1 MFVGRKL
8 ALTLAFTVL
17 VALAFGVSCRGFFV
31 KPTLTSI
38 TISPTAPAVQVDTS
52 ATLQAFGV
60 FNDGSSSYLTTGVS
74 WSSSDP
80 TVATI
85 TGTGSATFDALA
97 VGTTTITAG
106 SQAVTSTATA
116 TVFLPISAIGITPTS
131 ISLTVTD
138 SEGASLE
145 VYANSDPTL
154 KNPSDDLSP
163 TATITV
169 YNIGTTTVA
178 TGVTCSYPGTGTTQL
193 CTSVDATPM
202 QYTAIATYP
211 GSTLQATA
219 TITVTTSP

>member
-31 KPTLTSI
+31 KPTLTSV
-38 TISPTAPAVQVDTS
+38 TISPTAPAVQVGTS

-80 TVATI
+80 AVGTI
-85 TGTGSATFDALA
+85 TGTGSATFDALT

-116 TVFLPISAIGITPTS
+116 TVFVTISAIGITPTS
-131 ISLTVTD
+131 VSLTSTD
-138 SEGASLE
+138 SAGQAVT
-145 VYANSDPTL
+145 VYANNDPTL
-154 KNPSDDLSP
+154 SNPNDDLSP

-169 YNIGTTTVA
+169 YQNGTIA
-178 TGVTCSYPGTGTTQL
+178 SGVTCSYPGTGTTQL
-193 CTSVDATPM
+193 CTSVDASAGPY
-202 QYTAIATYP
+202 QAIATYP

>member
-8 ALTLAFTVL
+8 WVTLAFTGL
-17 VALAFGVSCRGFFV
+17 MALAFGVSCRGFFV

-38 TISPTAPAVQVDTS
+38 TISPTAPAVQVGTS

-60 FNDGSSSYLTTGVS
+60 YNDGSSQYLTSDVS

-80 TVATI
+80 AVATI
-85 TGTGSATFDALA
+85 SGVGSATLDALT

-116 TVFLPISAIGITPTS
+116 TAFITISAIGITPQS
-131 ISLTVTD
+131 VSLTETD
-138 SEGASLE
+138 SEGADLT
-145 VYANSDPTL
+145 VYANNDPTL
-154 KNPSDDLSP
+154 SNPDDDLSP

-169 YNIGTTTVA
+169 YQSGTVA
-178 TGVTCSYPGTGTTQL
+178 SGVTCSYPGTGTFQI
-193 CTSVDATPM
+193 CTSVDATPGTY
-202 QYTAIATYP
+202 QAVATYS

-219 TITVTTSP
+219 TINVTTAP

>member
-8 ALTLAFTVL
+8 WLTLAFTVL
-17 VALAFGVSCRGFFV
+17 MALAFGVSCQGFFV

-38 TISPTAPAVQVDTS
+38 TISPTAPAVQVGTS

-60 FNDGSSSYLTTGVS
+60 YNDGSSAYLTSNVS

-80 TVATI
+80 TIATI
-85 TGTGSATFDALA
+85 TGTGSATFDALT

-116 TVFLPISAIGITPTS
+116 TVFVTISAIGITPMS
-131 ISLTVTD
+131 ISLTETD
-138 SEGASLE
+138 SEGAPVT
-145 VYANSDPTL
+145 VYANNDPTL
-154 KNPSDDLSP
+154 SNPNDDLSP

-169 YNIGTTTVA
+169 YQAGTVA
-178 TGVTCSYPGTGTTQL
+178 TGVFGSYPGTGTTQL
-193 CTSVDATPM
+193 CTTTDATPGT
-202 QYTAIATYP
+202 YSAVATYP